1 MSQTLEKYFLLLNNK
16 LDRVRE
22 AESLTLVQYNLI
34 EEEKYDKLLEHVE
47 KRAAV
52 MAQFKQFDDE
62 IQKLDIADISEAD
75 KDKAEAIEDDIKKVL
90 ARIQVDNE
98 KLRAMV
104 VKCKEECADQIR
116 QHNENKKGIMGYM
129 QYGMSDASKF
139 FDKKS

>member
-34 EEEKYDKLLEHVE
+34 EEEKYDELLECVE
-47 KRAAV
+47 KRTAV
-52 MAQFKQFDDE
+52 MMQFKQFDDE
-62 IQKLDIADISEAD
+62 IGKLDISGISEAD
-75 KDKAEAIEDDIKKVL
+75 KIKAENVEADIKDVL
-90 ARIQVDNE
+90 AKIQVNNE

-104 VKCKEECADQIR
+104 IKCKEECADRIR
-116 QHNENKKGIMGYM
+116 EHNENKKGIMGYM
-129 QYGMSDASKF
+129 QYGTDVESKF